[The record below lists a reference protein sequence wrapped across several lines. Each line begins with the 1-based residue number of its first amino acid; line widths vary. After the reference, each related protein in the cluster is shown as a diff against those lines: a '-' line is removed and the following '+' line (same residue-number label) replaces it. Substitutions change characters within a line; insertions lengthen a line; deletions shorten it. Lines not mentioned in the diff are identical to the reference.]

1 MWSFRLGDLFRLIWL
16 RLCLCWGMLVASAV
30 VCGSFF
36 GFDVMFVYRCDAGV
50 GLVIL
55 IWFGCD

>member
-16 RLCLCWGMLVASAV
+16 WLCLCWNMLVDSAV

-36 GFDVMFVYRCDAGV
+36 GFDVMFVCRCGAGV